1 MKRIKRTNCLIL
13 ALLVTFCLAG
23 CESTQDP
30 QEAEGLNEAARGIL
44 QEWLNEAEP
53 GAEILSCKADTF
65 QYPGQVKAYLTGYV
79 SGSFQSG
86 EETTGYTVCPATG
99 RIYLDA
105 DMEVLGEAMYDY
117 ILSCMELEEIEE
129 RTDYSVDLELPYC
142 YEGPGSR
149 GSLKGK
155 MFAYGRLPA
164 ELAMQMQDMPEAAEP
179 AALEDFRQAVQDW
192 LSDPENGDCLGVLL
206 NGSVA
211 DEVDFD
217 RYDLP
222 FIQEREKAD
231 GLYFNQ
237 FSFWHKDET
246 VSGSAWLVESD
257 RHGWM
262 EKDGLKLWTRLSSR
276 SDLADSREPDGILRE
291 RHTYD
296 PENISIEETAEGWQ
310 IRFLEEGT
318 GPYFYLY
325 APEDHPMRAH
335 DYTLKTA
342 DDEREVHWKYVEAE
356 ELWVLAAENDSAW
369 HFDQTTQL
377 IIR

>member
-1 MKRIKRTNCLIL
+1 MKRIKRTSCLIL

-155 MFAYGRLPA
+155 MFSYGRLPA
-164 ELAMQMQDMPEAAEP
+164 ELALQMQDMPEAAEP

-192 LSDPENGDCLGVLL
+192 LSDPE
-206 NGSVA
+206 
-211 DEVDFD
+211 
-217 RYDLP
+217 
-222 FIQEREKAD
+222 
-231 GLYFNQ
+231 
-237 FSFWHKDET
+237 T
-246 VSGSAWLVESD
+246 
-257 RHGWM
+257 
-262 EKDGLKLWTRLSSR
+262 
-276 SDLADSREPDGILRE
+276 
-291 RHTYD
+291 
-296 PENISIEETAEGWQ
+296 
-310 IRFLEEGT
+310 GT
-318 GPYFYLY
+318 
-325 APEDHPMRAH
+325 
-335 DYTLKTA
+335 
-342 DDEREVHWKYVEAE
+342 
-356 ELWVLAAENDSAW
+356 VLACSLTEAW
-369 HFDQTTQL
+369 RMRSILTGTTCL
-377 IIR
+377 SYRSGRKRTAFISTSSPSGTRMKPFPAPPGWWKATGTAGWRRTA